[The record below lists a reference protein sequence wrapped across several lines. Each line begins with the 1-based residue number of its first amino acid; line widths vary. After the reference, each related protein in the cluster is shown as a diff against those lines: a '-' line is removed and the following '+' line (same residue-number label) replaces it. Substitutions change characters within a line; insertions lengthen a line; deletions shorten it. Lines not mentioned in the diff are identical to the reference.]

1 MRVGVNLLLLQPG
14 TGGVSNYVLTL
25 LRTWPDL
32 YPDDPLVLFS
42 FPQNDELLRT
52 LPARARVRE
61 IRLTEQAQIL
71 DHLDAFDVFFCPFGS
86 LYPRPVPKPSL
97 VTLVDIQERFFPEFF
112 SAQDI
117 ENRLYHYDGSLR
129 LADRVIT
136 ISNFSKET
144 LVRVVGLP
152 EKKIAVIHLCTDE
165 LPEGASRPDLPP
177 GWDGPFAF
185 YPANDWPHK
194 NHVRLLEA
202 LAVLKR
208 SGVRVPCVLTGSRGG
223 RFAEIM
229 QARDRAGLGDDV
241 VHLGP
246 VTRAEISWLFRNAR
260 LLVLPSLFEG
270 FGIPVAEAID
280 TGLPVVCSRTTSLPE
295 VAGPAALYFD
305 PLDAGDIADKIGQ
318 AWTSEAARSRLIAAG
333 RERRSLFGPRQL
345 AEQHHAAFRAAAKRF
360 SFGRYLWHKNVVAP
374 WAALHRRT
382 RIPPRQI
389 AEAQRLLNRE
399 TSGG

>member
-1 MRVGVNLLLLQPG
+1 MRVGVNLLLLQLG

-25 LRTWPDL
+25 LRAWPEI

-42 FPQNDELLRT
+42 FPANEELLAT
-52 LPARARVRE
+52 LPASSREREMRLLDQRE
-61 IRLTEQAQIL
+61 ILRHQ
-71 DHLDAFDVFFCPFGS
+71 HLFDVFFCPFGS
-86 LYPRPVPKPSL
+86 LYPRPMPKPSV

-112 SAQDI
+112 TAQDI
-117 ENRLYHYDGSLR
+117 ANRLYHYDGSL
-129 LADRVIT
+129 LMADRVIT

-144 LVRVVGLP
+144 LVHVVGLP
-152 EKKIAVIHLCTDE
+152 EEKVTVIHLCTDE
-165 LPEGASRPDLPP
+165 LPEQALRPQLPP
-177 GWDGPFAF
+177 AWNGPFAL

-194 NHVRLLEA
+194 NHIRLLEA
-202 LAVLKR
+202 LAGLKR
-208 SGVRVPCVLTGSRGG
+208 SGLRVPCVLTGSRGD

-229 QARDRAGLGDDV
+229 QARDRAGLSEDV

-246 VTRAEISWLFRNAR
+246 VSRAEISWLFHNAR

-305 PLDAGDIADKIGQ
+305 PLDVGDIAEKIRQ
-318 AWTSEAARSRLIAAG
+318 AWTSETVRSRLIAAG
-333 RERRSLFGPRQL
+333 EERRGLFGPRQL
-345 AEQHHAAFRAAAKRF
+345 VEQHHAACRAAAERYRV
-360 SFGRYLWHKNVVAP
+360 GRYFWHKYVGAP

-382 RIPPRQI
+382 RIPARQL
-389 AEAQRLLNRE
+389 AEARRLLNRE
-399 TSGG
+399 TFRS